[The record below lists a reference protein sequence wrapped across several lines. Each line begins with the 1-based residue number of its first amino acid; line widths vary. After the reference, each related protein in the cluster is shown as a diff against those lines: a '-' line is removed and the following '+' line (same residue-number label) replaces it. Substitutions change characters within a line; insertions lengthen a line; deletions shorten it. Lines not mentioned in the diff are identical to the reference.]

1 MSHTGHWSP
10 APRRIDWPDAT
21 RVAAKLRSATPALLF
36 GLRLWA
42 AVCLALYIAF
52 ALELDN
58 AYWAGTTAAIV
69 SQPHL
74 GTSLRKGWFR
84 LVGTIVGAV
93 AIVALTAIFPQNRP
107 GFLLGLALWCAA
119 CAFMATLLRNFAQYS
134 AALAGITA
142 AIIASDQLN
151 PVGGPNGLAFT
162 LAISRA
168 SEICIGIVCAGL
180 VLVATDF
187 GGAARRLA
195 SLLAPIAA
203 EIVAEFTSTLLL
215 AGSDLPDTRLARRE
229 LIRRV
234 GALDPV
240 IDEVRGE
247 ATWLRYHSPVFQS
260 AVDGLFAAL
269 ACWRTI
275 ATHLARLSHDQAR
288 ADADTVLQRFPQA
301 LRTAPLGGAPMRWT
315 EDPTGLRLAC
325 TGAARTLNALP
336 ADSPS
341 LRLLADQAAELL
353 AAVSHTL
360 VVLALL
366 VGDPATPI
374 VHGHGVRLR
383 VPDWLPPL
391 INAGRA
397 FVTLG
402 MLALVWIVT
411 AWPNGAT
418 AIAFAAIA
426 VILFS
431 PRADQAYA
439 TARSFFVG
447 IILAAVLA
455 AILNFAVL
463 PALAGFAEFSLALG
477 LVLVPGGALL
487 VATAPSA
494 TFMALA
500 FLFVPL
506 LAPANQMTYDP
517 QQFYNAASAIVAGI
531 GAGLLAFRLLPP
543 LSPAFQSR
551 RLLTLTLREL
561 RHLATGPVP
570 PSTHDWVGRTYGR
583 LAALPLQSEPLQRAQ
598 LLTALC
604 VGTSIIDLRRAARLF
619 PRPFELDAALGAVA
633 SGNSAVAVDRLARLD
648 QGLAQ
653 AIATQSGTMPGPR
666 ISLRLRATIVA
677 LSEALARHPAYFD
690 AGAGR

>member
-21 RVAAKLRSATPALLF
+21 RLTAKLRSATPALLF

-42 AVCLALYIAF
+42 AVCLALYLAF

-74 GTSLRKGWFR
+74 GASLRKGWFR

-93 AIVALTAIFPQNRP
+93 AIVALTAIYLQNRP
-107 GFLLGLALWCAA
+107 GFLLGLALRCAA
-119 CAFMATLLRNFAQYS
+119 CAFMATPTAAQLRAS
-134 AALAGITA
+134 APAALAGITA

-301 LRTAPLGGAPMRWT
+301 LRTAPLDGAPMRWT

-360 VVLALL
+360 VVLASCWS
-366 VGDPATPI
+366 AI
-374 VHGHGVRLR
+374 RQ
-383 VPDWLPPL
+383 
-391 INAGRA
+391 RA
-397 FVTLG
+397 HCSRP
-402 MLALVWIVT
+402 WC
-411 AWPNGAT
+411 
-418 AIAFAAIA
+418 
-426 VILFS
+426 
-431 PRADQAYA
+431 
-439 TARSFFVG
+439 
-447 IILAAVLA
+447 
-455 AILNFAVL
+455 
-463 PALAGFAEFSLALG
+463 
-477 LVLVPGGALL
+477 
-487 VATAPSA
+487 
-494 TFMALA
+494 
-500 FLFVPL
+500 
-506 LAPANQMTYDP
+506 
-517 QQFYNAASAIVAGI
+517 AASRAIPI
-531 GAGLLAFRLLPP
+531 GCPR
-543 LSPAFQSR
+543 S
-551 RLLTLTLREL
+551 
-561 RHLATGPVP
+561 
-570 PSTHDWVGRTYGR
+570 STRVVR
-583 LAALPLQSEPLQRAQ
+583 S
-598 LLTALC
+598 
-604 VGTSIIDLRRAARLF
+604 
-619 PRPFELDAALGAVA
+619 
-633 SGNSAVAVDRLARLD
+633 
-648 QGLAQ
+648 
-653 AIATQSGTMPGPR
+653 
-666 ISLRLRATIVA
+666 
-677 LSEALARHPAYFD
+677 
-690 AGAGR
+690 